1 MKLTKFVFIYFS
13 NLVCA
18 LDIDH
23 NSSILCNTIGYPNLL
38 INKELSTQNEK
49 DNKTKM
55 RHQHRQYIHQW
66 ICIRDVIDDLITC
79 NHTLKNNN
87 INEILIKINLWL
99 KQKYG
104 SKINPIKSESSIS
117 VITNI
122 KLFKVQARQLVWDLM
137 EMK

>member
-1 MKLTKFVFIYFS
+1 
-13 NLVCA
+13 
-18 LDIDH
+18 
-23 NSSILCNTIGYPNLL
+23 
-38 INKELSTQNEK
+38 
-49 DNKTKM
+49 M
-55 RHQHRQYIHQW
+55 RHQHRQYVHQW
-66 ICIRDVIDDLITC
+66 ICIGDVIDDLITY

-99 KQKYG
+99 KQQYE